1 VIGVLTWM
9 ALGALLM
16 VFVFNVSKF
25 KESLP
30 LWYANYTTSALAKG
44 EEFVGRNTF
53 DKAVFIVIFL
63 VFLIAW
69 PLPLY
74 KSIRKSF
81 KGE

>member
-1 VIGVLTWM
+1 MIGVLTWM

-16 VFVFNVSKF
+16 AFVFNVQKF

-30 LWYANYTTSALAKG
+30 LWYANYTTAALAKG

-53 DKAVFIVIFL
+53 DKTVFIVVFL
-63 VFLIAW
+63 IFLIAW
-69 PLPLY
+69 PVPLVT
-74 KSIRKSF
+74 SIKKSF